1 MRLPKAFL
9 AILIL
14 GLTACQLPDDGSA
27 SALNA
32 NESPSPT
39 STEAIPLPAAQEQIE
54 SDPQPEPIAPDE
66 AAPSAESTS
75 PSSPEEQAAVP
86 SNQPT
91 PNNAQRAGWGTGD
104 NVRERCGVLLAYDPN
119 DTSVNLRDRPNGDV
133 MDSLP
138 NLTPLSSQ
146 DGLAYIDPDVWNPVV
161 VQRTSGLGS
170 TGQSGYIWHELL
182 RRTYYQ
188 VEDTQDTYANLRQS
202 PGGTVIDTVP
212 NGTEV
217 RFMGEVDVWTQV
229 ELASGQTGYVA
240 TALLTEPRCF

>member
-9 AILIL
+9 AVLIL
-14 GLTACQLPDDGSA
+14 GLTACQIPDDGSA

-39 STEAIPLPAAQEQIE
+39 STEAISLPAAQEQIE
-54 SDPQPEPIAPDE
+54 SDPQPEPLVPDE
-66 AAPSAESTS
+66 AAPSAES
-75 PSSPEEQAAVP
+75 PSSSAPEEQAAVP

-91 PNNAQRAGWGTGD
+91 PNTAQRAGWGPGE
-104 NVRERCGVLLAYDPN
+104 NVSEKCGLLLAYDPN

-138 NLTPLSSQ
+138 NLTPVSAQ
-146 DGLAYIDPDVWNPVV
+146 DLLAYIFPDEWNLVV
-161 VQRTSGLGS
+161 VQRVNGLGS
-170 TGQSGYIWHELL
+170 TGQAGYIWHELL

-202 PGGTVIDTVP
+202 PDGPVLDTVP

-229 ELASGQTGYVA
+229 ELADGQTGYVA
-240 TALLTEPRCF
+240 TALLTEPSCF

>member
-1 MRLPKAFL
+1 MRLQKVVLFVL
-9 AILIL
+9 AL
-14 GLTACQLPDDGSA
+14 GLAACQGLDGGKA
-27 SALNA
+27 
-32 NESPSPT
+32 
-39 STEAIPLPAAQEQIE
+39 
-54 SDPQPEPIAPDE
+54 IAPTPPELPVSLVPDVIVPL
-66 AAPSAESTS
+66 AAAESVPPAD
-75 PSSPEEQAAVP
+75 PSGLGI
-86 SNQPT
+86 
-91 PNNAQRAGWGTGD
+91 AQSGGWHPGD
-104 NVRERCGVLLAYDPN
+104 NVRDRCGVLLAYDPN
-119 DTSVNLRDRPNGDV
+119 DSSVNLRDRPTGDA
-133 MDSLP
+133 MDRLP

-146 DGLAYIDPDVWNPVV
+146 DGLAYIDPDVWNQVAV
-161 VQRTSGLGS
+161 RRANGLGS

-202 PGGTVIDTVP
+202 PDGTVIDTVP